1 MPETKVCPNCKGKGR
16 LDVLISQHGDEK
28 ENIECKKCFGKGKI
42 HEMTDQEFDDYMY
55 DSMDGW

>member
-1 MPETKVCPNCKGKGR
+1 MPETKVCPNCKGKRR

-28 ENIECKKCFGKGKI
+28 ENIECKKCFGKGEI
-42 HEMTDQEFDDYMY
+42 HEMTDREFDDYMY